1 VRRIKIYDLSLTVS
15 NNLPTY
21 PGDPKVVLKQKI
33 EFSKSG
39 YNVKSIQVG
48 THSGT
53 HIDAPLHLI
62 DKAANILD
70 VPLDNF
76 IGEATFIEILKEDNE
91 PIKIVDLKKF
101 NIRKDDIVI
110 IRTGWE
116 GKKYCKGYFLDFPYF
131 HLETADYFILKGI
144 KSIGADIPSVDGPN
158 EGGAFHK
165 KILGAGIG
173 VIEALINLEPIVGK
187 RLFFCGV
194 PLKIKDGDGSPI
206 RAVAVDKLDY
216 IIK

>member
-1 VRRIKIYDLSLTVS
+1 MREIKIYDLTLTIS
-15 NNLPTY
+15 NDLPAY
-21 PGDPKVVLKQKI
+21 PRDPLVVLKQKI
-33 EFSKSG
+33 EFSKNG
-39 YNVKSIQVG
+39 YNVKSIQMG

-62 DKAANILD
+62 DKADNIVD
-70 VPLDNF
+70 VPLGNF

-91 PIKIVDLKKF
+91 PIKLVDIENF
-101 NIRKDDIVI
+101 DIRKDDIVI

-116 GKKYCKGYFLDFPYF
+116 EKKYSDLYFLDFPYF
-131 HLETADYFILKGI
+131 HPETADYFISKGI

-173 VIEALINLEPIVGK
+173 VIEALINLEPIAGK
-187 RLFFCGV
+187 RLFFCGL

-206 RAVAVDKLDY
+206 RAVAVGKLDY